1 MSSAIAAARGR
12 RPRQHLFA
20 SNAEM
25 DDWMVAQYR
34 AGSSSAS
41 RTTWSAAGCAL
52 AGSPYRD
59 GQGTAPTRA
68 ECDPPQGGGGL
79 RHRCPRPRD
88 RRPLCPRS
96 QRVNVRQGLRLGQQ
110 AVRTALYWSDLTPA
124 RQGRP
129 AVEDRSRRRAS
140 KARAS
145 RVATARTIRLIPG
158 GKSDGCETSPN
169 GVLINSLRFQRPQ
182 RPPAGAAP
190 WASRSSPPTGPRR
203 PVLPLAAFL
212 GIVHS
217 VPRSVA
223 SVRAGVT
230 GQDDV
235 TPPGQ
240 RPVSRR
246 E

>member
-158 GKSDGCETSPN
+158 GKTMGANQSRRRLDQQLAFPAPSTATGGRRSMGFSILAAC
-169 GVLINSLRFQRPQ
+169 RFCDAPS
-182 RPPAGAAP
+182 AAAP
-190 WASRSSPPTGPRR
+190 A
-203 PVLPLAAFL
+203 
-212 GIVHS
+212 
-217 VPRSVA
+217 
-223 SVRAGVT
+223 
-230 GQDDV
+230 
-235 TPPGQ
+235 
-240 RPVSRR
+240 
-246 E
+246 